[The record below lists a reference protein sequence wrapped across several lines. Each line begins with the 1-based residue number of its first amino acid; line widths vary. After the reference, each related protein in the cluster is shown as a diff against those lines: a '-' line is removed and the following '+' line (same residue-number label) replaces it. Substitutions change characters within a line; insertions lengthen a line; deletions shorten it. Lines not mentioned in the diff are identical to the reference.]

1 MVVMEFLF
9 PNCGKVNFMD
19 SVTDFLFNRKFGL
32 FKISDFLVFALVIIF
47 SFLLY
52 NKEAQSIK
60 AERAA
65 PRLIIEISVPN
76 LDPDVANQINV
87 SDRIIDKDGNNI
99 FEIIE
104 KVEKPAEH
112 PTIDKDGNIKVAK
125 HPKLNS
131 LFLNLRTVN
140 PQKYENGIK
149 YNWQV
154 VKIGGSLIWETK
166 YSRFVG
172 LVRNISEEEK

>member
-1 MVVMEFLF
+1 
-9 PNCGKVNFMD
+9 
-19 SVTDFLFNRKFGL
+19 
-32 FKISDFLVFALVIIF
+32 
-47 SFLLY
+47 
-52 NKEAQSIK
+52 
-60 AERAA
+60 
-65 PRLIIEISVPN
+65 
-76 LDPDVANQINV
+76 VANQINV

-99 FEIIE
+99 FEITE
-104 KVEKPAEH
+104 KIEKPAEH
-112 PTIDKDGNIKVAK
+112 PTIDKDGNIKVTK
-125 HPKLNS
+125 HPKLVS

>member
-1 MVVMEFLF
+1 MKMSSI
-9 PNCGKVNFMD
+9 K
-19 SVTDFLFNRKFGL
+19 DFLFNRKFGL
-32 FKISDFLVFALVIIF
+32 FKISDFIVFALVIIF

-52 NKEAQSIK
+52 SKEAQSIK
-60 AERAA
+60 AERATN
-65 PRLIIEISVPN
+65 RLIVEISVPN
-76 LDPDVANQINV
+76 LEPEVADQINI

-99 FEIIE
+99 FEITE
-104 KVEKPAEH
+104 KVEKSAEH

-125 HPKLNS
+125 HPKLVS